1 MLPDKLNDL
10 KSYLEGK
17 RFLKKSEKEL
27 LDELSFIDENFL
39 IQEELKEKYTE
50 TFLFESFAMAPSNC
64 PTCGKPL

>member
-17 RFLKKSEKEL
+17 GILKKSEKEL

-50 TFLFESFAMAPSNC
+50 IKLFESFAMAPSHC